1 MEGCQSGKNTDAG
14 LKSIRIELENLVC
27 ERSYDD
33 LQVTLPQVAG
43 VKDVDI
49 DRKLKAAFIDYDP
62 TKINEQQIIEK
73 ISEVGCRIQEF

>member
-62 TKINEQQIIEK
+62 VKINEQQIIDK